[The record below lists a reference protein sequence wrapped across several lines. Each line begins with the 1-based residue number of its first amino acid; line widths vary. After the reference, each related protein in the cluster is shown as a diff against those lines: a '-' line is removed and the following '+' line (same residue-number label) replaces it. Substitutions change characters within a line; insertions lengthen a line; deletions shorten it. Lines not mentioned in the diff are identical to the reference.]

1 MLTQTSRNGRQQHF
15 LHLTKHVV
23 FDITMKLLLLSKTG

>member
-1 MLTQTSRNGRQQHF
+1 MLTQTSRNGRQHF